1 MLTFNISNLTC
12 EKHMITCNLFF
23 CRHVTYVA
31 CLHIYLVFSVD
42 KLLVDTNMSNVDK
55 IIASRYKN

>member
-12 EKHMITCNLFF
+12 EKHMITCNLFC

-42 KLLVDTNMSNVDK
+42 KLLVDINMSNVDK

>member
-1 MLTFNISNLTC
+1 
-12 EKHMITCNLFF
+12 MITCNLFF

-31 CLHIYLVFSVD
+31 YLHIYLVFSVD
-42 KLLVDTNMSNVDK
+42 KLLVDINMSNVDK